1 MTHSLEILFIV
12 LLILAVITIV
22 WFAGFVVLKLY
33 KGQR

>member
-1 MTHSLEILFIV
+1 MTHTLEIFFIV
-12 LLILAVITIV
+12 LLILAVITIL